1 MKTMARWMALLLI
14 SVAASGA
21 ADKRQ
26 EPRSPLDQYVEQAIG
41 RDQVKGQADGA
52 GSLWSPEAPLG
63 DLARDPRAYRVDDL
77 VTIVVSDRASATS
90 KGTTQTA
97 RKSSTKT
104 NIGSL
109 WGLARPELADLAQAS
124 NETTLDG
131 QGTTSRET
139 VLSTTLSARV
149 VHVLPNGNLVVEG
162 TKETLVN
169 SERQLVTVRGV
180 VRPIDLNPANLVRS
194 DRLAMLEIRVNGKG
208 VVGDAIRRPMFLY
221 RLLLGLLPF

>member
-1 MKTMARWMALLLI
+1 MARWIAVLLI
-14 SVAASGA
+14 SVTGGGA
-21 ADKRQ
+21 ADKRL
-26 EPRSPLDQYVEQAIG
+26 EVRSPLDQYVDQAVR
-41 RDQVKGQADGA
+41 RDRVKGQSESA
-52 GSLWSPEAPLG
+52 GSLWSPQAPLS

-104 NIGSL
+104 GIASL
-109 WGLARPELADLAQAS
+109 WGIARPELSDLAQTS

-149 VHVLPNGNLVVEG
+149 VHVLPNGNMVVEG
-162 TKETLVN
+162 IKETLVN

-180 VRPIDLNPANLVRS
+180 VRPMDLSPANLVRS

>member
-1 MKTMARWMALLLI
+1 MNRFIGLLWLS
-14 SVAASGA
+14 SVAFCGVV
-21 ADKRQ
+21 KRQ
-26 EPRSPLDQYVEQAIG
+26 EPDSALDRYI
-41 RDQVKGQADGA
+41 DQVSVRDLTVKQSESG
-52 GSLWSPEAPLG
+52 GSLWSPQAPLG

-97 RKSSTKT
+97 RKSATKT
-104 NIGSL
+104 GIGSL
-109 WGLARPELADLAQAS
+109 WGVTRPQLTDLAQAT

-139 VLSTTLSARV
+139 VLSTTVSARV
-149 VHVLPNGNLVVEG
+149 VRVLPNGNLVLEG
-162 TKETLVN
+162 SKETAVN

-180 VRPIDLNPANLVRS
+180 IRPNDLSPDNLVRS
-194 DRLAMLEIRVNGKG
+194 DRLAMLEIKVNGKG